1 MENKVVAR
9 FCDGRVIK
17 GTTTNFLPAKPSF
30 HLQTQDRQVIEVR
43 ISDLKALF
51 FVKRLEGDLSY
62 HEQKGFNEVNKMYG
76 QRITCRLA
84 DGEVLTGFTQG
95 YDSKR
100 PGFFLIP
107 ADPHSNN
114 ERVFVVNSPS
124 VQVNI
129 IR

>member
-9 FCDGRVIK
+9 FRDGRVLK

-30 HLQTQDRQVIEVR
+30 HLQTPDHQTIEVK
-43 ISDLKALF
+43 IADLKALF
-51 FVKRLEGDLSY
+51 FVKKLEGNLSY
-62 HEQKGFNEVNKMYG
+62 HERKGFTDNKMYG
-76 QRITCRLA
+76 QRVTCRLP
-84 DGEVLTGFTQG
+84 DGEVLTGYTQG
-95 YDSKR
+95 YDPQR

-107 ADPHSNN
+107 ADPNSNN